1 MNRIVFIL
9 IMGII
14 GFTGCKKEV
23 KSDNPFFNKWD
34 TPFEVP
40 PFEQIM
46 AKHYMPTYLK
56 GLEEQKAEIRSVITN
71 TDEPTFKN
79 TIRMLAY
86 SGDLLSKA
94 GGVFGALN
102 SANTDVNTFE
112 VARELH
118 SVEKSLV
125 SMHFFQT
132 WGLYKL

>member
-1 MNRIVFIL
+1 
-9 IMGII
+9 
-14 GFTGCKKEV
+14 
-23 KSDNPFFNKWD
+23 
-34 TPFEVP
+34 
-40 PFEQIM
+40 M